1 MYIAMHLYFPDPYHW
16 AWLPQ
21 AKVPYSKNIQDLL
34 LPKLTDKTFVRG
46 LNNDLRTLFK
56 ASAYKAIKQIV
67 IKLVGVWGIGQH
79 HEHSFLLTA
88 PCEALKLCICLNI
101 FNNVFFFLYIPEV
114 VYLP

>member
-1 MYIAMHLYFPDPYHW
+1 MHLYFPDPYHW

-56 ASAYKAIKQIV
+56 ASAYKAIKQSHCHQTCGS
-67 IKLVGVWGIGQH
+67 LGDRPT
-79 HEHSFLLTA
+79 S
-88 PCEALKLCICLNI
+88 
-101 FNNVFFFLYIPEV
+101 
-114 VYLP
+114 